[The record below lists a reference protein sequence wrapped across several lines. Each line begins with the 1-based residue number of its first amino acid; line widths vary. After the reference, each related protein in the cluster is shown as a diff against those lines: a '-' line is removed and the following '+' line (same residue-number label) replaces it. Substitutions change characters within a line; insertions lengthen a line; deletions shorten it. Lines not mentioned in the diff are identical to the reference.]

1 MSITEKVRDTLTDFI
16 FYMIA
21 SIRVLSSNSTVRM
34 HASLAAFL
42 GVTGDSPQCGKMSA

>member
-21 SIRVLSSNSTVRM
+21 SIRVLSSNFTVRM
-34 HASLAAFL
+34 PASLSAFL
-42 GVTGDSPQCGKMSA
+42 WVKGDSPQCGEMSA